1 MRSVSPV
8 GNDETRVLDATRA
21 CIDEIGLSR
30 VTVDDIVARSGL
42 SRATIYRLF
51 PGGRDVLFE
60 AMRVRELEGF
70 FEKLRAEAQGATDI
84 DDLLARCIVV
94 SSREL
99 ASDEHLATLLAAE
112 RGEVLGQLTVDGL
125 PRVVNMATTFI
136 TPLAEAYV
144 DHDAAVQVVEVVAR
158 LVISYFLAPSARVD
172 FTNYYSVRQFLDAF
186 DFLSHQAPSTNT
198 LSIND

>member
-1 MRSVSPV
+1 M
-8 GNDETRVLDATRA
+8 
-21 CIDEIGLSR
+21 
-30 VTVDDIVARSGL
+30 
-42 SRATIYRLF
+42 
-51 PGGRDVLFE
+51 
-60 AMRVRELEGF
+60 RELESF

-112 RGEVLGQLTVDGL
+112 RGEVLGHLTVDGL

-136 TPLAEAYV
+136 TPLAEEFV

-172 FTNYYSVRQFLDAF
+172 FTDYDSVRHFLDAF
-186 DFLSHQAPSTNT
+186 DFLSHQARTT
-198 LSIND
+198 TD

>member
-1 MRSVSPV
+1 V
-8 GNDETRVLDATRA
+8 GNDEIRVLEATRA
-21 CIDEIGLSR
+21 CIDDLGLSH

-60 AMRVRELEGF
+60 ALRVRELEVF
-70 FEKLRAEAQGATDI
+70 FEKLRAEAQDATDL

-99 ASDEHLATLLAAE
+99 ANDDQLATLLAAE

-144 DHDAAVQVVEVVAR
+144 DHEAAVQVVEVIAR
-158 LVISYFLAPSARVD
+158 LVISYFLAPSTRVD
-172 FTNYYSVRQFLDAF
+172 FTDYDSVRQFLDAF
-186 DFLSHQAPSTNT
+186 DFLSHRAPSIDDRTRIT
-198 LSIND
+198 D